1 MYRKCFTLQEL
12 LWTNPSRW
20 GGLQPANPSAARTGL
35 IAAPARWYNTHMH
48 FAMDFPQGLEDV
60 LKLLISYVLAF
71 PVGWYREREAHS
83 VGVRTFPVVA
93 VASCGYVLL
102 GGQPDHMSLD
112 AQSRIIQGVVAGI
125 GFIGGGAILK
135 SEGGVHGVAAAAS
148 IWNIGVVGASGAQ
161 NRYLLAAMPPPLNLF
176 TPRDLLPGK
185 AKRDADIAPTQPIS

>member
-1 MYRKCFTLQEL
+1 
-12 LWTNPSRW
+12 
-20 GGLQPANPSAARTGL
+20 
-35 IAAPARWYNTHMH
+35 MH
-48 FAMDFPQGLEDV
+48 FAVDWTQGLEDV
-60 LKLLISYVLAF
+60 IKLFVSFLLAL

-102 GGQPDHMSLD
+102 GSHAADPANIE

-148 IWNIGVVGASGAQ
+148 IWNIGVVGASVAQ
-161 NRYLLAAMPPPLNLF
+161 NRYLLAATLALLNLI
-176 TPRDLLPGK
+176 TLRYLLPLK
-185 AKRDADIAPTQPIS
+185 AKLDDRPPEKVSSK

>member
-1 MYRKCFTLQEL
+1 VC
-12 LWTNPSRW
+12 
-20 GGLQPANPSAARTGL
+20 
-35 IAAPARWYNTHMH
+35 ARWYNPHMT
-48 FAMDFPQGLEDV
+48 FATDWPQGMEDV
-60 LKLLISYVLAF
+60 VKLVTAYVLAL

-102 GGQPDHMSLD
+102 GGQGGHMSLD

-148 IWNIGVVGASGAQ
+148 IWNIGVVGASVAQ
-161 NRYLLAAMPPPLNLF
+161 NRYLLAATLAILNLF
-176 TPRDLLPGK
+176 TLRLLLPVKARLDEQPPEGVDQSGK
-185 AKRDADIAPTQPIS
+185 